1 MNPIEPLFYIP
12 LVKFSI
18 EKWHTKKKELI
29 DLKEKHK
36 NLFRKDQDHN
46 VQTNF
51 HQDRQV
57 LIEPLSNI
65 LSEEIKYFLSLMSL
79 KSCSMQGAWYEL
91 ASKDVFHDIHTHGP
105 VGYSSVCYVEFDKE
119 EHRGTRFISP
129 FADFLTGTSLIGEA
143 KVDEGDIIFF
153 PSSLMHYTIPNKSN
167 KERLILSFNLV
178 MQGFTE

>member
-18 EKWHTKKKELI
+18 EKWQTKKKELI
-29 DLKEKHK
+29 DLKEKHED
-36 NLFRKDQDHN
+36 LFRKDQDDA

-51 HQDRQV
+51 HQDSKV
-57 LIEPLSNI
+57 LIEPISNI

-79 KSCSMQGAWYEL
+79 KSCSMKDAWYEL

-119 EHRGTRFISP
+119 EHTGTRFVSP
-129 FADFLTGTSLIGEA
+129 FTDFLTGNCLFGEA

-153 PSSLMHYTIPNKSN
+153 PASLMHFTSPNKSN

-178 MQGFTE
+178 L